1 MTESRTHRQP
11 AAGNATRRH
20 YDIDILRV
28 GAVLIG
34 LLYHSFRPFD
44 LEDWH
49 IKNAQV
55 SEWFDLFGL
64 LLTQWRMPLL
74 FLLAGAGTYFALGFR
89 GGGQYAGERV
99 RRLLLPLIVGMLVL
113 IPPQI
118 YVERI
123 SAWAVN
129 RTSPIDFAGSYL
141 DFYPLVFTTGV
152 YPDGNLSW
160 HHLWFLAYLF
170 IFSLVALP
178 LFLALRRPAGRRAL
192 DRVANALTGRL
203 GIFLLALPLIAVE
216 VILRPRFG
224 DTKALIGDWANLAHY
239 GILFVYGYLLMADDR
254 FGRALERY
262 RRVALVLAVVTTL
275 GRIAW
280 LATGADFAP
289 SSPEFALLRAFRTTT
304 EWFCL
309 VAALGYGRAYLNRP
323 LPGLRWAAEISYPF
337 YIWHQTVIVVIAY
350 FVVQWDAG
358 LAPKFLVLSLTS
370 LLVTVALC
378 ELVRRLTLVRP
389 LFGLKTRREPAA
401 PRNLAPRPVA
411 A

>member
-1 MTESRTHRQP
+1 MADPGTARP
-11 AAGNATRRH
+11 ASTGNATRRR
-20 YDIDILRV
+20 YDIDALRF

-89 GGGQYAGERV
+89 TGGQYAGERV
-99 RRLLLPLIVGMLVL
+99 RRLLFPLLVGMLVI

-123 SAWAVN
+123 STWAAN
-129 RTSPIDFAGSYL
+129 RTSPINFVGSYL
-141 DFYPLVFTTGV
+141 DFYPLVFTTGA
-152 YPDGNLSW
+152 YPGGNLSW

-170 IFSLVALP
+170 VFSLVALP
-178 LFLALRRPAGRRAL
+178 LFLALRRPAGRRVL
-192 DRVANALTGRL
+192 DHLATALTGK
-203 GIFLLALPLIAVE
+203 GAIFLLALPLIAIE

-224 DTKALIGDWANLAHY
+224 DSKALVGDWANLAHY
-239 GILFVYGYLLMADDR
+239 GTLFVYGYLLMADDR
-254 FGRALERY
+254 FGRAFERH

-280 LATGADFAP
+280 LATGAEFAP
-289 SSPEFALLRAFRTTT
+289 ASPEFTLLRSLRTGT

-323 LPGLRWAAEISYPF
+323 LPMLSWAAEISYPF

-350 FVVQWDAG
+350 FVVQSDVG
-358 LAPKFLVLSLTS
+358 IAPKFLVLSLTS
-370 LLVTVALC
+370 LLVTIALC
-378 ELVRRLTLVRP
+378 EVVRRVTPLRP
-389 LFGLKTRREPAA
+389 LFGLKSSRRPAA
-401 PRNLAPRPVA
+401 RPTVAARPVA